1 MANVTTYLNKI
12 KSAIY
17 GKDVRQSIYD
27 AISAINTQVET
38 YSSAESSRVS
48 AEKTRVSN
56 ENSRK
61 AAETN
66 RSNTFSDLEEE
77 AATLMDEMQSLIDE
91 GMTFSKIYPV
101 GSIYLSVSSTNPSSL
116 FGGTW
121 VAWGS
126 GRVPVGINAS
136 DTDFSTVEK
145 TGGNKNLQSHTHT
158 FTGTSV
164 TVTGGAH
171 SHTLPYP
178 AMAAPDNDSEG
189 QSYNAKFGWYDP
201 QSEEITET
209 DSATHS
215 HTFTAK
221 GTISSAGS
229 GNAQNLQPYITC
241 YMWKRTA

>member
-1 MANVTTYLNKI
+1 MANVATYLNKI

-27 AISAINTQVET
+27 AIAVINTQVET

-56 ENSRK
+56 ENSRR

-77 AATLMDEMQSLIDE
+77 AAALMDEMQALIDE

-126 GRVPVGINAS
+126 GRVPVGINTS

-158 FTGTSV
+158 FLYGK
-164 TVTGGAH
+164 G
-171 SHTLPYP
+171 
-178 AMAAPDNDSEG
+178 
-189 QSYNAKFGWYDP
+189 YNQLRRF
-201 QSEEITET
+201 
-209 DSATHS
+209 
-215 HTFTAK
+215 
-221 GTISSAGS
+221 
-229 GNAQNLQPYITC
+229 
-241 YMWKRTA
+241 R

>member
-27 AISAINTQVET
+27 AISAINTQVEN
-38 YSSAESSRVS
+38 YSSAESTRVI

-61 AAETN
+61 SAETS
-66 RSNTFSDLEEE
+66 RKNTFSDLEEQAE
-77 AATLMDEMQSLIDE
+77 ELIEEMQAIIDE
-91 GMTFSKIYPV
+91 GMTFAKIYPV
-101 GSIYLSVSSTNPSSL
+101 GSIYLSVSSTNPSTL

-121 VAWGS
+121 EAWGT
-126 GRVPVGINAS
+126 GRVPVGINTS
-136 DTDFSTVEK
+136 DTDFATVEK
-145 TGGNKNLQSHTHT
+145 TGGSKNLQSHTHT
-158 FTGTSV
+158 FTGKQATI
-164 TVTGGAH
+164 TGGSH

-178 AMAAPDNDSEG
+178 VMGVPNTDSEG
-189 QSYNAKFGWYDP
+189 QSYDAEFGWYDP
-201 QSEEITET
+201 QSEEVTAT
-209 DSATHS
+209 DSSTHT
-215 HTFTAK
+215 HTFTPS
-221 GTISSAGS
+221 GTIASSGS

>member
-38 YSSAESSRVS
+38 YSSAESTRVS

-61 AAETN
+61 SAETT
-66 RSNTFSDLEEE
+66 RTKTFSDLQTQ
-77 AATLMDEMQSLIDE
+77 AATLILQMQMYLD
-91 GMTFSKIYPV
+91 GAPKFSSIYPV
-101 GSIYLSVSSTNPSSL
+101 GSIYISIKSTNPSSL

-126 GRVPVGINAS
+126 GRVPVGINTS

-158 FTGTSV
+158 FTGTKA
-164 TVTGGAH
+164 TITGGAH
-171 SHTLPYP
+171 SHSLPYP
-178 AMAAPDNDSEG
+178 VMGVPDYDSEG
-189 QSYNAKFGWYDP
+189 QSYNAKFGDYNP
-201 QSEEITET
+201 QSEEVTDT
-209 DSATHS
+209 DSSTHTHS
-215 HTFTAK
+215 FTPS
-221 GTISSAGS
+221 GTISSSGS